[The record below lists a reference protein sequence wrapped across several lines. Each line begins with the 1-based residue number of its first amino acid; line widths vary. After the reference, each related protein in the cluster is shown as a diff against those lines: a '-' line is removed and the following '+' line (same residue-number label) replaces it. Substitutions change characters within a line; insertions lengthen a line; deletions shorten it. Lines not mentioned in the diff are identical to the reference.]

1 MISEGHV
8 VLFKFP
14 STSQTAGKL
23 RPALVLKRLPG
34 KYNDWLICM
43 ISSQLHQFIKNIDE
57 QITPNDPDFQKSG
70 LKQPSLIRVS
80 RLAVVDQSILAGKL
94 GHVDTERLNNLK
106 MKLCNWIKGA

>member
-14 STSQTAGKL
+14 STSQKAGTL
-23 RPALVLKRLPG
+23 RPALILKRLPG

-57 QITPNDPDFQKSG
+57 QITPNDPDFQQSG
-70 LKQPSLIRVS
+70 LKQPSIIRVS
-80 RLAVVDQSILAGKL
+80 RLAVVDQSILTGKL
-94 GHVDTERLNNLK
+94 GHIDTQRLINLK
-106 MKLCNWIKGA
+106 MNLCNWLKGA